1 MRLQSFFSLLAVALP
16 LVVNAARTVSH
27 EEIEEN
33 VAQGLRLLTLSD
45 DSDPVWK
52 TEEEKL
58 ELKRQHIPFFD
69 VTDVYEDEQN
79 WPPLNS
85 FAALATYPAPSHT
98 SSITPIL
105 STLSI
110 SNMQADLNS
119 FTAFNNRYYA
129 SSTGAQASDWLLNK
143 VKSVTAGRSD
153 ITVSQFKHSFVQSSV
168 IAKIAGKTSG
178 PVTIFGAHMD
188 SINQR
193 SPSSGR
199 APGADDDGSGT
210 VNLIEALRALV
221 AAGFQPSTPLE
232 FHWYAGEEGGLLG
245 SQAIATN
252 YRNNGVSVKAM
263 VQFDMTAYFRPGTT
277 EVISFLTDN
286 VDAGLT
292 SFLKSL
298 VGIHNS
304 IPAADDRCG
313 YGCSDHASWTKAG
326 YPAAL
331 PFEANFQAGNDNPNI
346 HTDRD
351 TTSVS
356 GFSWTHS
363 LEYVKLAVAAAYEL
377 TV

>member
-1 MRLQSFFSLLAVALP
+1 MRPQSFFALLVAVLP
-16 LVVNAARTVSH
+16 LVVESVRVVPH
-27 EEIEEN
+27 DEIEAN
-33 VAQGLRLLTLSD
+33 VAQGLRLLTLAD
-45 DSDPVWK
+45 DADPVWK

-69 VTDVYEDEQN
+69 VTEVYEDEQK
-79 WPPLNS
+79 WPALTSLAP
-85 FAALATYPAPSHT
+85 LATYPAPSHT
-98 SSITPIL
+98 SAIKSILT
-105 STLSI
+105 TLSI
-110 SNMQADLNS
+110 SNMQDDLTT
-119 FTAFNNRYYA
+119 FTAFNNRYYS
-129 SSTGAQASDWLLNK
+129 SSTGAQASDWLLSK
-143 VKSVTAGRSD
+143 VKTVAAGRSD
-153 ITVSQFKHSFVQSSV
+153 ITVSQFKHSFQQSSV
-168 IAKIAGKTSG
+168 IAKVAGSTSG

-188 SINQR
+188 SINLR
-193 SPSSGR
+193 NPSSGR
-199 APGADDDGSGT
+199 APGADDDGTGT

-221 AAGFQPSTPLE
+221 AADFKPTTPLE

-263 VQFDMTAYFRPGTT
+263 VQFDMTGYFEPGTQ

-292 SFLKSL
+292 SFLKTL
-298 VGIHNS
+298 VGLHNS
-304 IPAADDRCG
+304 IPAVDDRCG

-363 LEYVKLAVAAAYEL
+363 LEFVKLAVAAAYEL
-377 TV
+377 TA